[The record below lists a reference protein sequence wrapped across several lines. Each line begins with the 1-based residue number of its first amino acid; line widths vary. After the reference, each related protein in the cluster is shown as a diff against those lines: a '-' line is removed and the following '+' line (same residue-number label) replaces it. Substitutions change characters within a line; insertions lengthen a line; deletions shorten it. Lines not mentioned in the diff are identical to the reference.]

1 MIYGEF
7 YPTPLESLPKDEQ
20 EKYAKGLMDSY
31 IEQNHRDGGLQMNV
45 PLESSSVRSRMDKI
59 TYCRALWNNEL
70 DDNRFGYLYNKIDKQ
85 IHDSQAGIDDIIT
98 LEMPARVRNIPI
110 VRPKL
115 QALISEEMSRPVIT
129 KVIGMTDEIVG
140 KKLEKIKNDIYD
152 KQLQKIKQKQLI
164 NATQQQLMAM
174 QQQMMQQMS
183 QDPQFQQMILQM
195 QVEMEHLQSL
205 LQNDIVLTQEEVNK
219 IREFYQYTHK
229 EFEENLCSQA
239 LEEFVDSKRLRHL
252 MNNFFEEM
260 MITGEPIWY
269 CDWEPGLSEPELRL
283 IRPEYIWYQA
293 NEAAKYLHELDWVVE
308 YSPMSIGQVIQY
320 YGADLTEENLDT
332 LRNEFP
338 MFSQDSWYRTNL
350 TNFPDGSPS
359 GWYSGNDYLYSHQV
373 DTYKVNW
380 KEQVEVYALYSE
392 NKNDSPYFS
401 EKPPFVK
408 FLTPEEY
415 KDLTATE
422 SKRKRLEKKGQK
434 ILKAYRVDRWSGVR
448 IGTMTYIKIKK
459 HDFQYRTHDRL
470 SDIAL
475 PYIGFANN
483 RFYKSYSPLWETK
496 DIQELYNIL
505 HYQEELLIALS
516 GVKGIIYDLSQMPSG
531 MTPQEVMYY
540 MKQGLGLIETVKP
553 NGKAVR
559 TSFNQFAT
567 YDMTV
572 SPAIQSIMIIKE
584 SLNNLAGEIT
594 GVTRQKTGQVLSTD
608 QVGTSQ
614 MALAQSN
621 VVTEYYFMKTDEL
634 NELLFTRL
642 CNIFPYSYAEG
653 KRGMYVVGKERQE
666 ILNIQKDQLKGEF
679 RVIVNSGSKEREI
692 MRTAKQMAQMKFQQG
707 QINASDFLDILDT
720 DTMFEMRKMLK
731 DAEKRV
737 LDTTQ
742 KMQSDNVEQQKQ
754 AQIEVEQMKVQVQQ
768 QIAQITGQVEGQ
780 LLQLKGQ
787 IDLQKEQMKLQ
798 NSQAQLQVQQ
808 QLETE
813 KISATKEKVENEK
826 QVELAYLNFAYTEL
840 EVNATN
846 QRAQMLINRAKTALE
861 MKSSAKKERVKD

>member
-7 YPTPLESLPKDEQ
+7 YPVPLESLPKDEQ
-20 EKYAKGLMDSY
+20 EKYAKSLMDSY

-45 PLESSSVRSRMDKI
+45 PLESTSVRSRMDKI

-70 DDNRFGYLYNKIDKQ
+70 DDARFGYLYNKIDKQ
-85 IHDSQAGIDDIIT
+85 IHDSQSGIDDIIT

-115 QALISEEMSRPVIT
+115 QALISEEMSRPVVT

-140 KKLEKIKNDIYD
+140 KKLENIKNDILD
-152 KQLQKIKQKQLI
+152 KQLQKIKQNQLI
-164 NATQQQLMAM
+164 NATNQALIQM
-174 QQQMMQQMS
+174 QQQMMQQMA
-183 QDPQFQQMILQM
+183 QDPQAQQMIIQM
-195 QVEMEHLQSL
+195 QVELEHLQNL
-205 LQNDIVLTQEEVNK
+205 LQNDIVITNEEVRR
-219 IREFYQYTHK
+219 IREYYQYSHK
-229 EFEENLCSQA
+229 EFEEKLCSQA
-239 LEEFVDSKRLRHL
+239 LEEFIDSKRLRHL

-269 CDWEPGLSEPELRL
+269 CDWEPGLAEPEVRL
-283 IRPEYIWYQA
+283 IRPEYLWYQA
-293 NEAAKYLHELDWVVE
+293 NEAAKYLHELDWIVE

-320 YGADLTEENLDT
+320 YGADITEENLET
-332 LRNEFP
+332 LRSEFP
-338 MFSQDSWYRTNL
+338 MFSQDAWYRTNL

-392 NKNDSPYFS
+392 NKND
-401 EKPPFVK
+401 
-408 FLTPEEY
+408 TP
-415 KDLTATE
+415 
-422 SKRKRLEKKGQK
+422 KRKRLEKKGQK

-483 RFYKSYSPLWETK
+483 RFYKAYSPLWETK

-572 SPAIQSIMIIKE
+572 SPAIQSIMMIKE
-584 SLNNLAGEIT
+584 SLNTLAGEIT
-594 GVTRQKTGQVLSTD
+594 GVTRQKTGQVLASD

-642 CNIFPYSYAEG
+642 CNIFPYAYAEG

-679 RVIVNSGSKEREI
+679 RSIVNSGSKEREI

-707 QINASDFLDILDT
+707 QIGASDFLDLLDT
-720 DTMFEMRKMLK
+720 DTMFEMRKLLK
-731 DAEKRV
+731 DAEQRV
-737 LDTTQ
+737 LETSQ
-742 KMQSDNVEQQKQ
+742 KMQSDSVEQQKQ
-754 AQIEVEQMKVQVQQ
+754 AQIEVEQMKMQMQQ
-768 QIAQITGQVEGQ
+768 QIAQMSSQVEGQ

-787 IDLQKEQMKLQ
+787 IDLQKEQMKIQ
-798 NSQAQLQVQQ
+798 NAQTQLQVQQ
-808 QLETE
+808 QADKQKSEKEQE
-813 KISATKEKVENEK
+813 KIENEK

>member
-7 YPTPLESLPKDEQ
+7 YPTPLENLPKDEQ
-20 EKYAKGLMDSY
+20 EQYAKSLMDSY

-45 PLESSSVRSRMDKI
+45 PLESTSVRSRMDKI

-70 DDNRFGYLYNKIDKQ
+70 DDARFGYLYNKIDKQ
-85 IHDSQAGIDDIIT
+85 IHDSQSGIDDIIT

-115 QALISEEMSRPVIT
+115 QALISEEMSRPVVT

-140 KKLEKIKNDIYD
+140 KKLENIKNDILD
-152 KQLQKIKQKQLI
+152 KQLQKIKQNQLI
-164 NATQQQLMAM
+164 NATNQALLQM
-174 QQQMMQQMS
+174 QQQMMQQAA
-183 QDPQFQQMILQM
+183 QDPQAQQMIIQM
-195 QVEMEHLQSL
+195 QVELEHLQNL
-205 LQNDIVLTQEEVNK
+205 LQNDIVITNEEVRR
-219 IREFYQYTHK
+219 IREYYQYSHK

-239 LEEFVDSKRLRHL
+239 LEEFIDSKRLRHL

-260 MITGEPIWY
+260 MITGEPVWY
-269 CDWEPGLSEPELRL
+269 CDWEPGLTEPEVRL
-283 IRPEYIWYQA
+283 IRPEYLWYQS
-293 NEAAKYLHELDWVVE
+293 NEAAKYLHELDWIVE

-320 YGADLTEENLDT
+320 YGADITEENLET
-332 LRNEFP
+332 LRTEFP
-338 MFSQDSWYRTNL
+338 MFSQDAWYRTNL
-350 TNFPDGSPS
+350 TNYPDGSPS

-392 NKNDSPYFS
+392 NKNDTPYFS

-415 KDLTATE
+415 KDLTSSE

-483 RFYKSYSPLWETK
+483 RFYKAYSPLWETK

-572 SPAIQSIMIIKE
+572 SPAIQSIMVIKE
-584 SLNNLAGEIT
+584 SLNTLAGEIT
-594 GVTRQKTGQVLSTD
+594 GVTRQKTGQVLASD

-642 CNIFPYSYAEG
+642 CNIFPYAYAEG

-679 RVIVNSGSKEREI
+679 RSIVNSGSKEREI

-707 QINASDFLDILDT
+707 QIGASDFLDLLDT
-720 DTMFEMRKMLK
+720 DTMFEMRKLLK
-731 DAEKRV
+731 DAEQRV
-737 LDTTQ
+737 LETSQ
-742 KMQSDNVEQQKQ
+742 KMQSDSVEQQKQ
-754 AQIEVEQMKVQVQQ
+754 AQMEVEQMKMQMQQ
-768 QIAQITGQVEGQ
+768 QVAQMSSQVEGQ

-787 IDLQKEQMKLQ
+787 IELQKEQMKLQ

-808 QLETE
+808 QAEQQKVEIEKE
-813 KISATKEKVENEK
+813 KIDNEK

>member
-7 YPTPLESLPKDEQ
+7 YPVPLESLPKDEQ
-20 EKYAKGLMDSY
+20 EQYAKSLMDSY

-45 PLESSSVRSRMDKI
+45 PLESTSVRSRMDKI

-70 DDNRFGYLYNKIDKQ
+70 DDARFGYLYNKIDKQ
-85 IHDSQAGIDDIIT
+85 IHDSQSGIDDIIT

-115 QALISEEMSRPVIT
+115 QALISEEMSRPVVT

-140 KKLEKIKNDIYD
+140 KKLDNIKNDVLD

-164 NATQQQLMAM
+164 NATSQALLQM
-174 QQQMMQQMS
+174 QQQMMQQAA
-183 QDPQFQQMILQM
+183 QDPQAQQMIIQM
-195 QVEMEHLQSL
+195 QVELEHLQTL
-205 LQNDIVLTQEEVNK
+205 LQNDIVITSEEVK
-219 IREFYQYTHK
+219 RIREYYQYSHK

-260 MITGEPIWY
+260 MITGEPVWY
-269 CDWEPGLSEPELRL
+269 CDWEPGLSEPEVRL
-283 IRPEYIWYQA
+283 IRPEYLWYQA
-293 NEAAKYLHELDWVVE
+293 NEAAKYLHELDWIVE

-320 YGADLTEENLDT
+320 YGADITEENLET
-332 LRNEFP
+332 LRSEFP
-338 MFSQDSWYRTNL
+338 MFSQDAWYRTNL
-350 TNFPDGSPS
+350 TNYPDGSPS

-392 NKNDSPYFS
+392 NKNDTPYFS

-483 RFYKSYSPLWETK
+483 RFYKAYSPLWETK

-584 SLNNLAGEIT
+584 SLNTLAGEIT
-594 GVTRQKTGQVLSTD
+594 GVTRQKTGQVLASD

-621 VVTEYYFMKTDEL
+621 VVTEYYFMKVDEL

-642 CNIFPYSYAEG
+642 CNIFPYAYAEG

-666 ILNIQKDQLKGEF
+666 ILNIQKNQLKGEF
-679 RVIVNSGSKEREI
+679 RTIVNSGSKEREI

-707 QINASDFLDILDT
+707 QIGASDFLDLLDT
-720 DTMFEMRKMLK
+720 DTMFEMRKLLK
-731 DAEKRV
+731 DAEQRV
-737 LDTTQ
+737 LETSQ
-742 KMQSDNVEQQKQ
+742 KMQSDSVEQQKQ
-754 AQIEVEQMKVQVQQ
+754 AQMEVEQMKMQMQQ
-768 QIAQITGQVEGQ
+768 QVAQMSSQIEGQ
-780 LLQLKGQ
+780 LLQMKGQ
-787 IDLQKEQMKLQ
+787 IELQKEQMKLQ
-798 NSQAQLQVQQ
+798 NSQTQLQVQQ
-808 QLETE
+808 QAEQQKVE
-813 KISATKEKVENEK
+813 IEKEKVENEK

-846 QRAQMLINRAKTALE
+846 QRAQMLINRAKTAME

>member
-1 MIYGEF
+1 
-7 YPTPLESLPKDEQ
+7 
-20 EKYAKGLMDSY
+20 
-31 IEQNHRDGGLQMNV
+31 
-45 PLESSSVRSRMDKI
+45 
-59 TYCRALWNNEL
+59 
-70 DDNRFGYLYNKIDKQ
+70 
-85 IHDSQAGIDDIIT
+85 
-98 LEMPARVRNIPI
+98 
-110 VRPKL
+110 
-115 QALISEEMSRPVIT
+115 
-129 KVIGMTDEIVG
+129 
-140 KKLEKIKNDIYD
+140 
-152 KQLQKIKQKQLI
+152 
-164 NATQQQLMAM
+164 M
-174 QQQMMQQMS
+174 QQQMLQQAA
-183 QDPQFQQMILQM
+183 QDPQAQQMIMQM
-195 QVEMEHLQSL
+195 QIEMEHMQSL
-205 LQNDIVLTQEEVNK
+205 LQNDILITTEEIK
-219 IREFYQYTHK
+219 RIREYYQYTHK
-229 EFEENLCSQA
+229 EFEEKLCSQA
-239 LEEFVDSKRLRHL
+239 LEEFIDSKRLRHL

-269 CDWEPGLSEPELRL
+269 CDWEPGLAEPEVRL
-283 IRPEYIWYQA
+283 IRPEYLWYQA
-293 NEAAKYLHELDWVVE
+293 NEASKYLHELDWIVE

-320 YGADLTEENLDT
+320 YGADITEENLET
-332 LRNEFP
+332 LRSEFP
-338 MFSQDSWYRTNL
+338 MFSQDAWYRTNL

-392 NKNDSPYFS
+392 NKNDTPYFS

-415 KDLTATE
+415 QDLTSTE

-483 RFYKSYSPLWETK
+483 RFYKAYSPLWETK

-572 SPAIQSIMIIKE
+572 SPAIQSIMVIKE
-584 SLNNLAGEIT
+584 SLNTLAGEIT
-594 GVTRQKTGQVLSTD
+594 GVTRQKTGQVLASD

-621 VVTEYYFMKTDEL
+621 VVTEYYFMKVDEL

-642 CNIFPYSYAEG
+642 CNIFPYAYAEG

-679 RVIVNSGSKEREI
+679 RSIVNSGSKEREI

-707 QINASDFLDILDT
+707 QIGASDFLDLLDT
-720 DTMFEMRKMLK
+720 DTMFEMRKLLK
-731 DAEKRV
+731 DAEQRV
-737 LDTTQ
+737 LETSQ
-742 KMQSDNVEQQKQ
+742 KMQSDSIEQQKQ
-754 AQIEVEQMKVQVQQ
+754 AQMEVEQMKAQIQQ
-768 QIAQITGQVEGQ
+768 QVAQMSSQVESQ

-787 IDLQKEQMKLQ
+787 IDLQKEQMKIQ
-798 NSQAQLQVQQ
+798 NAQTQMQVQQ

-813 KISATKEKVENEK
+813 KIAADKEKVENEK